1 MVNYINKER
10 KIILKQNLDNIH
22 SVEDQF
28 NISNS
33 KQNDYFML
41 NNDTAIERMILSDCR
56 EKFNSPEC
64 KGVERECFSIY

>member
-10 KIILKQNLDNIH
+10 KIILKRNLDNIH

-28 NISNS
+28 NILNS

-41 NNDTAIERMILSDCR
+41 NNDTAIERMIQSYCR
-56 EKFNSPEC
+56 EKFNSPKC
-64 KGVERECFSIY
+64 KGAERE